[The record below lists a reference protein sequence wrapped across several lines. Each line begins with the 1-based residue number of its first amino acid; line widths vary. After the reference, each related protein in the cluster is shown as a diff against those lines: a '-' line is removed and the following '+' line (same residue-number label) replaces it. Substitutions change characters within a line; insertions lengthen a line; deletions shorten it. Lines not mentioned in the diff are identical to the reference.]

1 MTNESTTP
9 LACTGVSKRYGA
21 SVVLDNLTLK
31 LTPGSVCGLVGR
43 NGAGKS
49 TLIRILLGLAEPDAG
64 VATAMGENSLRMSDA
79 VKRQLG
85 YVPQQPDA
93 FAWMRVGDML
103 RFVGDCYPGWDQAY
117 VDAALTRWDLD
128 PKQMLA
134 RLSPGE
140 RQRVALIRALAPAP
154 RLLVLDEPAAA
165 LDPVS
170 RRDLL
175 RDIAL
180 RADAS
185 GTTVLFSTH
194 IVSDLERVASHLAFL
209 HHGRLLFDTTM
220 DDFKETHARLSLPAA
235 FAGQLPSLLN
245 GELKRRVT
253 AEGNWLITLAR
264 APGSDWPALAYS
276 PGAALE
282 VLGLEDLFIEV
293 TT

>member
-1 MTNESTTP
+1 M
-9 LACTGVSKRYGA
+9 G
-21 SVVLDNLTLK
+21 DN
-31 LTPGSVCGLVGR
+31 
-43 NGAGKS
+43 A
-49 TLIRILLGLAEPDAG
+49 
-64 VATAMGENSLRMSDA
+64 LRMSDA
-79 VKRQLG
+79 VKCQLG

-93 FAWMRVGDML
+93 FAWMRAGDML

-117 VDAALTRWDLD
+117 VDAALARWELD

-134 RLSPGE
+134 RMSPGE

-180 RADAS
+180 RADAT

-220 DDFKETHARLSLPAA
+220 DDFKECHARLSLPAA
-235 FAGQLPSLLN
+235 LAGKLPSLLN
-245 GELKRRVT
+245 GELKRRAT

>member
-1 MTNESTTP
+1 MTSDGAVP
-9 LACTGVSKRYGA
+9 LFCSGVSKRFGA
-21 SVVLDNLTLK
+21 SVVLENVSLALS
-31 LTPGSVCGLVGR
+31 PGSVYGLVGR

-49 TLIRILLGLAEPDAG
+49 TLIRILLGLAEPDSG
-64 VATAMGENSLRMSDA
+64 VATAMGENSRSLSDA
-79 VKRQLG
+79 IKRQLG

-103 RFVGDCYPGWDQAY
+103 QFVGDRYPGWDQDYA
-117 VDAALTRWDLD
+117 DKALQRWDLD
-128 PKQMLA
+128 PNKMLA

-140 RQRVALIRALAPAP
+140 RQRVALIRALAPRP

-175 RDIAL
+175 REIAL
-180 RADAS
+180 RADEA
-185 GTTVLFSTH
+185 GTTILFSTH

-209 HHGRLLFDTTM
+209 HQGRLLLDTTM
-220 DDFKETHARLSLPAA
+220 DDFRECHARLALPAA
-235 FAGQLPSLLN
+235 SASKLPSPLS
-245 GELKRRVT
+245 GELRRRVT
-253 AEGNWLITLAR
+253 AEGNWLITLSR
-264 APGSDWPALAYS
+264 APGDDWPAVVYS

-282 VLGLEDLFIEV
+282 TLGLEDLFIEV